1 MSEQVQH
8 ENELTYEDKVIQ
20 KIANYAVQNID
31 GILELKGGMT
41 SGIKGFFSDNGEDET
56 RGVSAEVGKKEVA
69 LDLEVVGEFGKD
81 LQKAFKDTIKVV
93 SENVEH
99 MTGLKVVEVNMHVNE
114 VYTKSDYEKNKSDKE
129 REQEARRRKEASDY
143 SGSSRVQ

>member
-8 ENELTYEDKVIQ
+8 QNELSYEDKVIQ
-20 KIANYAVQNID
+20 KIANYAVQNVD

-69 LDLEVVGEFGKD
+69 LDLEVIGEFGKD
-81 LQKAFKDTIKVV
+81 LRKAFDDTIKVV

-114 VYTKSDYEKNKSDKE
+114 VYTKRDYEQNKSDKE
-129 REQEARRRKEASDY
+129 REQAARRRKEASDY

>member
-81 LQKAFKDTIKVV
+81 LQKAFQDTIKVV

>member
-69 LDLEVVGEFGKD
+69 LDLEVIGEFGKD